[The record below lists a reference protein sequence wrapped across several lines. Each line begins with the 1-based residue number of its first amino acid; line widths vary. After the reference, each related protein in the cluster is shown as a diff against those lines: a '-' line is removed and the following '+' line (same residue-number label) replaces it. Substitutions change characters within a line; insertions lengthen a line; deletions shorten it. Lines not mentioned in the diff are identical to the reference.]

1 MKFTKILVGVDDSQ
15 DALLAFKYAVDQ
27 AKQDKA
33 ELIIVSVLENEEMN
47 VYEALSKDYVHG
59 ERAEL
64 EQHVLSYQ
72 RQARE
77 AGVETVRTIVSEG
90 EPGEVIVKDI
100 IPHVEP
106 DLLIVGSEAKK
117 GLAQHFGSQAA
128 YMAKYA
134 PISVLVIR

>member
-27 AKQDKA
+27 AKQDQA

-47 VYEALSKDYVHG
+47 VYEALSKDYVHS